1 MLSQE
6 QIKLFG
12 YTQAGGINPVG
23 VYTWNTVSLAWE
35 KQAPISSGGSS
46 AVTMADGAN
55 VTQGAIADAAV
66 TTNAPGTLSAKL
78 RGIVTILASVWDSV
92 NNRLKVDGSGV
103 TQPVS
108 GTFFQATQP
117 VSGTFF
123 QATQP
128 VSGPLTDAQLRAT
141 PVPVTGTITAVTTLG
156 SITGPITPGTAAANL
171 GKAEDAAHTSGD
183 TGVFVFGVVN
193 DLDVDLVNAN
203 LKYSALAT
211 DRAGRQ
217 KVREA
222 PQQIATT
229 LSAAN
234 ATVTLT
240 IAAAGAGLFHYI
252 TSVEIVNVNPTATAI
267 AGSAVTLAY
276 TTTNIPG
283 APAWTAGNALAAGA
297 EKVVERVSYPG
308 GIKTTTAATATTFV
322 APAIGAGGLCRIMV
336 TYYIAP

>member
-23 VYTWNTVSLAWE
+23 VYTWNTATLAWE
-35 KQAPISSGGSS
+35 KQAPISGGGG

-55 VTQGAIADAAV
+55 VTQGALADAAV

-92 NNRLKVDGSGV
+92 NNRLKVDGSSV

-108 GTFFQATQP
+108 GA
-117 VSGTFF
+117 FF

-128 VSGPLTDAQLRAT
+128 VSGPLTDAQLRLT
-141 PVPVTGTITAVTTLG
+141 PVPISGTIAAVTTLG
-156 SITGPITPGTAAANL
+156 SITGAITPGTAAANL

-183 TGVFVFGVVN
+183 TGVFVLGVVN

-203 LKYSALAT
+203 LDYSALAT

-229 LSAAN
+229 ISAAN

-252 TSVEIVNVNPTATAI
+252 TSVEIVNVNPTIAAI
-267 AGSAVTLAY
+267 AAAAVTLAY

-283 APAWTAGNALAAGA
+283 APAWTAGTLLAAGA
-297 EKVVERVSYPG
+297 EKLVERVSYPG

-322 APAIGAGGLCRIMV
+322 APAIGAGGLCRIIV